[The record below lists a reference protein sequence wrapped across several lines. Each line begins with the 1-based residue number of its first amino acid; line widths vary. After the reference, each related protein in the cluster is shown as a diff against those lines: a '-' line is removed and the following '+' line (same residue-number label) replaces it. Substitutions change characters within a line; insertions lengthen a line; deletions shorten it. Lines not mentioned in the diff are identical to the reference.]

1 MVTVKNE
8 NGTIHY
14 LQNRIINN
22 SEGEHWWHSDRY
34 TDEEWQERY
43 GISDENNI
51 FPKPETELLTNEEK
65 EQIDAS
71 IMEHAESIWDV
82 YEHVELEDGL
92 FYTSNIKNFTDE
104 QRSEVVS
111 RLANSGVVAVTD
123 GEDMRNGDL
132 LVAFY
137 ESVQEGVDADV
148 TVYSVLEDGLLTGIT
163 FVHRNG
169 QLQTYYVGIRPDEN
183 KRPSMIGRNA
193 YDVKFINY
201 TEKGYFIYAYKYI
214 PVHASLCN
222 YWRVKPL
229 SDTCKALTEKY
240 VSGLDYQKYNLLL
253 IDWNTETANDIL
265 MDGIFE
271 DLYHIAYGEPYRE
284 STDCIPGDLFE
295 RIMTTYLPVTI
306 EQLRNAYTYD
316 AEKHV
321 YYQDIVYN
329 YPYSPFGEV
338 VDYQYNADGTL
349 SLYVD
354 GVWPDKNSDCA
365 FVNKLVVQ
373 TFSDG
378 TFRILSNHV
387 EEKELELPTI
397 RPRDEA
403 STESPM

>member
-1 MVTVKNE
+1 M
-8 NGTIHY
+8 Y
-14 LQNRIINN
+14 P
-22 SEGEHWWHSDRY
+22 
-34 TDEEWQERY
+34 
-43 GISDENNI
+43 
-51 FPKPETELLTNEEK
+51 F
-65 EQIDAS
+65 
-71 IMEHAESIWDV
+71 
-82 YEHVELEDGL
+82 GL
-92 FYTSNIKNFTDE
+92 S
-104 QRSEVVS
+104 
-111 RLANSGVVAVTD
+111 
-123 GEDMRNGDL
+123 
-132 LVAFY
+132 
-137 ESVQEGVDADV
+137 
-148 TVYSVLEDGLLTGIT
+148 
-163 FVHRNG
+163 
-169 QLQTYYVGIRPDEN
+169 
-183 KRPSMIGRNA
+183 
-193 YDVKFINY
+193 
-201 TEKGYFIYAYKYI
+201 
-214 PVHASLCN
+214 
-222 YWRVKPL
+222 
-229 SDTCKALTEKY
+229 
-240 VSGLDYQKYNLLL
+240 KYNLLL
-253 IDWNTETANDIL
+253 IDWNTETASDIL